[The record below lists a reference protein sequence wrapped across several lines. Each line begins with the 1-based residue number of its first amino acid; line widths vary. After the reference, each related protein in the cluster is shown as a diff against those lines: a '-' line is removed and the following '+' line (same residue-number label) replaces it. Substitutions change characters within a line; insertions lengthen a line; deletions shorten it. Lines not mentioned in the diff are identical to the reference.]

1 MTELDPTYP
10 DPQCFLAVIAAAADD
25 DRAAARVE
33 AEACLALDP
42 PGLVRQLVEPRLA
55 DVTAT
60 TAQ

>member
-10 DPQCFLAVIAAAADD
+10 DPRCFLAVIAAAADD
-25 DRAAARVE
+25 DRAAASVE

-42 PGLVRQLVEPRLA
+42 PSLVRQLVEPLLA
-55 DVTAT
+55 GVTTT